1 MQKLMHIWATYQE
14 TNAYLLG
21 KEAAAK
27 STRDRSRW
35 ERRRDVND
43 QAFFVMLFACFED
56 RVADVCERL
65 VSRSRAKRLWKQ
77 RRVWDTIDLDRMV
90 FLRKAALLLE
100 KGTQQYQE
108 VQQLYDTRCKIA
120 HGAFGQVGP
129 VNLLVRYKQIQ
140 RLWRALRP

>member
-1 MQKLMHIWATYQE
+1 MVIPKRL
-14 TNAYLLG
+14 
-21 KEAAAK
+21 
-27 STRDRSRW
+27 
-35 ERRRDVND
+35 RDVVGLSSGD
-43 QAFFVMLFACFED
+43 YCYIYTFES
-56 RVADVCERL
+56 L
-65 VSRSRAKRLWKQ
+65 
-77 RRVWDTIDLDRMV
+77 V